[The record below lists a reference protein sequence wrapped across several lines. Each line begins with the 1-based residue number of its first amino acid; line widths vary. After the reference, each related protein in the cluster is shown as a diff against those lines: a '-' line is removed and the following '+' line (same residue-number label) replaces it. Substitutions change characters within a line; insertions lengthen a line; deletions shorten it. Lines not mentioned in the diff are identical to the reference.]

1 MRPSQWAIFQNSRSD
16 TLQSIHF
23 LCGKVDQL
31 MKLTYSKFVTSFLI
45 VSLISLSGNA
55 ARAEDEAADPPEE
68 RTFFANV
75 TLNSNWV
82 WRGLTQSDY
91 KPAIQGGF
99 DYTDKSGFYIGSW
112 SSSTRWVSDGG
123 YAQHAPLEMDFY
135 VGLKREWI
143 AKGFAT
149 DIGFVQYAYPTSG
162 INSGYT
168 NPDTGEVYISQGFAF
183 GPVDG
188 TAKFFYA
195 ISNTFGIA
203 DSVGSYYLEF
213 NVNYETG
220 FLGLIL
226 NSHIGYQ
233 KINGQNYEVGQPSYS
248 YADWLLGIS
257 KDLGNGFYISAAYVG
272 TNVKEGSGDFANTYA
287 YATSKGGNAGRN
299 AGFISLTKT
308 F

>member
-1 MRPSQWAIFQNSRSD
+1 MNFTFIK
-16 TLQSIHF
+16 
-23 LCGKVDQL
+23 C
-31 MKLTYSKFVTSFLI
+31 VTSFLL
-45 VSLISLSGNA
+45 VSLLSLTSNA
-55 ARAEDEAADPPEE
+55 ALAEGEVAEPTEE
-68 RTFFANV
+68 RAFFANV

-91 KPAIQGGF
+91 KPAIQAGF
-99 DYTDKSGFYIGSW
+99 EYTDKSGFYLGSW

-123 YAQHAPLEMDFY
+123 YAQLAPLAVDFY

-149 DIGFVQYAYPTSG
+149 DIGFVQHVYLTSG

-168 NPDTGEVYISQGFAF
+168 NPATGEVYISQGFAF

-195 ISNTFGIA
+195 ISNAFGIA
-203 DSVGSYYLEF
+203 NSVGSYYLEF

-226 NSHIGYQ
+226 NSHVGYQ
-233 KINGQNYEVGQPSYS
+233 KINGQTYEVGQPSYS
-248 YADWLLGIS
+248 YADWFLGIS
-257 KDLGNGFYISAAYVG
+257 KDLGHGFYVSAAYVG
-272 TNVKEGSGDFANTYA
+272 TNVKEGSGYFANTYA
-287 YATSKGGNAGRN
+287 YATSSGGNAGRN
-299 AGFISLTKT
+299 AVFISLTKN